1 LGTSTALSFIQNSW
15 NPRLNRAPSDFDTR
29 HVITTNWMY
38 ELPFGKGKAFGSGSS
53 SWVDAV
59 IGGWQLSGLGRWT
72 SGLAF
77 SLIDTEGFTN
87 NFLFTTNMVQ
97 TGPIKTGV
105 FREGGAPRVFSEAE
119 TAAMQQQIFTTQTPL
134 RFPYPGEAGSRNNF
148 RGPGYFGIDSGLAKS
163 WKIGEKMDVK
173 FAWEVFN
180 VTNSVRFD
188 VNTLTS
194 LDNGSADGSS
204 MGVFRR
210 TLTAP
215 RVQQF
220 SLRFSF

>member
-1 LGTSTALSFIQNSW
+1 
-15 NPRLNRAPSDFDTR
+15 
-29 HVITTNWMY
+29 
-38 ELPFGKGKAFGSGSS
+38 LPFGKGKAFGAGSS

-72 SGLAF
+72 SGLPF

-105 FREGGAPRVFSEAE
+105 FRSAGSSPVGAPQVFSDAE
-119 TAAMQQQIFTTQTPL
+119 RDAMQQQIFTTQTPL

-163 WKIGEKMDVK
+163 WKIGERMDVK

-194 LDNGSADGSS
+194 LDNGRRMVLRWACFDGRS
-204 MGVFRR
+204 
-210 TLTAP
+210 TTP